1 MEFLRDTWHLFLR
14 LIRATMRM
22 PVFVIIS
29 IVQPVL
35 WVLLF
40 GQLFKSV
47 TTIPGFGAS
56 SYVQFLAPGIS
67 IMTALFGAAYSG
79 MGLLADIDR
88 GVLDRLLATPVSRGA
103 LIAGRILHAAV
114 QVVVQAAIILLV
126 AVILGAR
133 PHGGLPGVLAV
144 FLSASL
150 LGAAF
155 AGCSNALALIAR
167 RQELV
172 IAAMNFVVLP
182 STFLSSMIMSRN
194 LMPGWIRGVSRFNPV
209 NWAVTAARD
218 GFEGRAPS
226 EMLLCLALLAAFALV
241 CGFLATRSFGRYRKP
256 MEPLIATPEPPLDA
270 PPADAAS

>member
-29 IVQPVL
+29 IVQPIL

-47 TTIPGFGAS
+47 TTIPGFGAT

-103 LIAGRILHAAV
+103 LIAGRILHASV

-126 AVILGAR
+126 AFLLGAR
-133 PHGGLPGVLAV
+133 PHGGLLGVLAV

-155 AGCSNALALIAR
+155 AGFSNALALIAR

-172 IAAMNFVVLP
+172 IAAMNFVILP
-182 STFLSSMIMSRN
+182 CTFLSSMIMSRN

-218 GFEGRAPS
+218 GFEGRASS
-226 EMLLCLALLAAFALV
+226 EMLLCLALLAVFALI
-241 CGFLATRSFGRYRKP
+241 CGFLATRSFGRYRKA
-256 MEPLIATPEPPLDA
+256 M
-270 PPADAAS
+270 

>member
-1 MEFLRDTWHLFLR
+1 MEFLRDTWHLFMR

-114 QVVVQAAIILLV
+114 QVVVQAGIILLV
-126 AVILGAR
+126 AFILGAR

-155 AGCSNALALIAR
+155 AGFSNALALIAR

-226 EMLLCLALLAAFALV
+226 EMLLCLALLAGFALI
-241 CGFLATRSFGRYRKP
+241 CGFLATRSFGRYRKA
-256 MEPLIATPEPPLDA
+256 M
-270 PPADAAS
+270 

>member
-1 MEFLRDTWHLFLR
+1 MEFLRDTWHLFMR

-103 LIAGRILHAAV
+103 LIAGRILHASV

-126 AVILGAR
+126 AFLLGAR
-133 PHGGLPGVLAV
+133 PHGGLLGVLAV

-155 AGCSNALALIAR
+155 AGFSNALALIAR

-194 LMPGWIRGVSRFNPV
+194 LMPVWIRGVSRFNPV

-218 GFEGRAPS
+218 GFEGRASS
-226 EMLLCLALLAAFALV
+226 EMLLYLFLLAGFALI
-241 CGFLATRSFGRYRKP
+241 CGFLATRSFGRYRKA
-256 MEPLIATPEPPLDA
+256 M
-270 PPADAAS
+270 

>member
-1 MEFLRDTWHLFLR
+1 MEFLRDTWHLFVR

-47 TTIPGFGAS
+47 TTIPGFESHAHAQS
-56 SYVQFLAPGIS
+56 ISYVQFLAPGIS

-79 MGLLADIDR
+79 MGLLGDIDR

-103 LIAGRILHAAV
+103 LIAGRVLHAAV
-114 QVVVQAAIILLV
+114 QVILQAAIILVV
-126 AVILGAR
+126 ACLLGAR
-133 PHGGLPGVLAV
+133 PLGGLPGILTV
-144 FLSASL
+144 FLAAAL

-155 AGCSNALALIAR
+155 ASFSNALALLAR

-172 IAAMNFVVLP
+172 IAVMNFVVLP
-182 STFLSSMIMSRN
+182 TTFLSSMIMSRD
-194 LMPGWIRGVSRFNPV
+194 LMPQWIRGVSRFNPV

-218 GFEGRAPS
+218 GFQGEAS
-226 EMLLCLALLAAFALV
+226 SDILTYLALLAAFALI
-241 CGFLATRSFGRYRKP
+241 CGVLATLSFSRYRKA
-256 MEPLIATPEPPLDA
+256 M
-270 PPADAAS
+270 